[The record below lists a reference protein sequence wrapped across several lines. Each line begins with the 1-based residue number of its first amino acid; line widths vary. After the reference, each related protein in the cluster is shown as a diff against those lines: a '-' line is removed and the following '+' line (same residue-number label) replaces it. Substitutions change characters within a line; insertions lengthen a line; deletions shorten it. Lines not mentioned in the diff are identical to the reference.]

1 MKSRPLLIWF
11 CSITFGFE
19 MECGSGLLLV
29 NQVLQVLEVF
39 YDVIINGLLL
49 RLFSIPVGIKDSN
62 KCSQLD
68 DKEVYQT
75 MVLPKSLHLASRF
88 SSCLGPVT
96 YIHTLREPNHNLAK
110 QGVSRYG
117 ELLPMVV
124 IICCSML
131 KTLRTDIRLS
141 TSLVELALA
150 QHHLMEI
157 PSAKG
162 GR

>member
-1 MKSRPLLIWF
+1 MSADGFIKWSNAMKWNVDRSSLGKP
-11 CSITFGFE
+11 GPA
-19 MECGSGLLLV
+19 GVGG
-29 NQVLQVLEVF
+29 VLRR
-39 YDVIINGLLL
+39 DHNGLLL
-49 RLFSIPVGIKDSN
+49 RLFSIPEDKFG
-62 KCSQLD
+62 
-68 DKEVYQT
+68 KEVVVESDSRYVVDWMTKKSIRPWFYQNLFT
-75 MVLPKSLHLASRF
+75 FASRF

-110 QGVSRYG
+110 QNISRYG
-117 ELLPMVV
+117 KWQRLE
-124 IICCSML
+124 
-131 KTLRTDIRLS
+131 KNLRTDIRLS